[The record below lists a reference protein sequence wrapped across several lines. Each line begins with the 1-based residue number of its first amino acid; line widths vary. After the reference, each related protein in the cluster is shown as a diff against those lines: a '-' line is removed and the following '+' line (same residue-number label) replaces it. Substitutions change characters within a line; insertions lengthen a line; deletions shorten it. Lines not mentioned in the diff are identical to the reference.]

1 MGYGAGGVGQVC
13 YVIDVGQAVDTG
25 HSKAREYLARDLA
38 VVGDFFSKK
47 GVSGCLSTRNAEE
60 FVVGY
65 RGPSTLGVVVG
76 MREALAVGLGLER
89 PPDGVDVV
97 LQVS

>member
-1 MGYGAGGVGQVC
+1 MVRGGGGQVC

-76 MREALAVGLGLER
+76 MREALAVGLER